1 MDRMEQRG
9 VALTLA
15 LRVLTAINE
24 KRHPD
29 QAEVELLRELSNLPA
44 QTAIDQMACQLI
56 EQAIQQV
63 PASRKA
69 TGASGGAA

>member
-1 MDRMEQRG
+1 MEQRG

-29 QAEVELLRELSNLPA
+29 QAEVELLREFSKLPA
-44 QTAIDQMACQLI
+44 HTAIDQIACQLI
-56 EQAIQQV
+56 EQAIQHV
-63 PASRKA
+63 PVSRKA
-69 TGASGGAA
+69 ARVAGGAA